1 MLTHRYEDNR
11 MNIELIWQHDHAYFG
26 TISRITPRD
35 GYVIYTN
42 PSLTNRY
49 DPNHAGL
56 FRMRDDQ
63 VQSALVDIEHFFY
76 SLDMDAVVYLDA
88 HATPAS
94 LDGALQDAGFIK
106 KSDWGSCDLMTQ
118 QAPIPPYDQS
128 IQIDVALNHEDFL
141 RWCSVNQPDPYSPDE
156 LMHRLHYQT
165 VSAPGINGYMAI
177 VDGRPVARCVSYIT
191 DGLGRVESVF
201 VEESYRRRGIAHAL
215 VGRALHDIATQG
227 ALGYLFAV
235 HEEPALALYHKL
247 GLRTVLTEAVYPYVK
262 PYAEM

>member
-1 MLTHRYEDNR
+1 
-11 MNIELIWQHDHAYFG
+11 MNLDAIWNHDHEYYG

-56 FRMRDDQ
+56 FRLREDQ
-63 VQSALVDIEHFFY
+63 VQSALEDIEHFFY

-88 HATPAS
+88 NATPAS
-94 LDGALQDAGFIK
+94 LDGALQTAGFVK
-106 KSDWGSCDLMTQ
+106 KSDWGSSDLMIQ
-118 QAPIPPYDQS
+118 HAEIPAIDPS
-128 IQIDVALNHEDFL
+128 IRIDVALSHDDFV
-141 RWCSVNQPDPYSPDE
+141 RWCSVNQPDPYSPDD
-156 LMHRLHYQT
+156 LMHKLHYQT
-165 VSAPGINGYMAI
+165 VSAPGVNGYMAI
-177 VDGRPVARCVSYIT
+177 VDDRPVARCVTYINH
-191 DGLGRVESVF
+191 GLGRVESVF
-201 VEESYRRRGIAHAL
+201 VEEAYRRRGIAHAL
-215 VGRALHDIATQG
+215 VGRALHDIAAHG
-227 ALGYLFAV
+227 ATGFLFAV

>member
-1 MLTHRYEDNR
+1 
-11 MNIELIWQHDHAYFG
+11 MNIDAIWQHDHAYFG

-56 FRMRDDQ
+56 FRMREEQ
-63 VQSALVDIEHFFY
+63 VASALEDIEHFFY

-94 LDGALQDAGFIK
+94 LDSALQAAGFVK
-106 KSDWGSCDLMTQ
+106 KSEWGSSDLMVQ
-118 QAPIPPYDQS
+118 HAEIPRIDPS
-128 IQIDVALNHEDFL
+128 ITIEVALSHDDFV
-141 RWCSVNQPDPYSPDE
+141 RWCHVNQPDPYSPED
-156 LMHRLHYQT
+156 LMYKLHYQT
-165 VSAPGINGYMAI
+165 VSAPGVNGYMAI
-177 VDGRPVARCVSYIT
+177 VDDRPVARCVTYINQ
-191 DGLGRVESVF
+191 GLGRVESVF
-201 VEESYRRRGIAHAL
+201 VEEAYRRRGIAHAL
-215 VGRALHDIATQG
+215 VGRALHDIAAQG
-227 ALGYLFAV
+227 ATGYLFAV

-247 GLRTVLTEAVYPYVK
+247 GLRTVLTEAVYTYVK